1 MELLNGDC
9 LELMKNIP
17 DKSIDMVL
25 CDPPYG
31 TTACKWDI
39 PLPLKQLWEQYD
51 RITKKNAAI
60 LLFSAQP
67 FTTDLICSNRKNF
80 RYEII
85 WQKTQAVGFLNAN
98 KMPLRAHENIL
109 VFYKK
114 LPTYNPIKTSVN
126 RNDIGRVKVKQGGV
140 KCSQLY
146 RTTNRPIWVET
157 GSRYPTDVIKFSNW
171 NGTLFGNNVSHVKHP
186 TAKPVDLLEYLIK
199 SYSNPGDTI
208 LDNCMGSGSTGVACV
223 NTNRDFI
230 GIELDDKYFSIAK
243 DRIEAAQKE
252 VQNVIA

>member
-1 MELLNGDC
+1 M
-9 LELMKNIP
+9 
-17 DKSIDMVL
+17 
-25 CDPPYG
+25 
-31 TTACKWDI
+31 
-39 PLPLKQLWEQYD
+39 WEQLN
-51 RITKKNAAI
+51 RIIKDNGAI

-85 WQKTQAVGFLNAN
+85 WQKTLASGFLNAN

-126 RNDIGRVKVKQGGV
+126 RNDIGRVKVKQDGV

-146 RTTNRPIWVET
+146 RTTNRTKWVET

-171 NGTLFGNNVSHVKHP
+171 NGTLFGKNVSHINHA
-186 TAKPVDLLEYLIK
+186 TAKPVALLEYLIK
-199 SYSNPGDTI
+199 TYTLENETV
-208 LDNCMGSGSTGVACV
+208 LDFTMGSGSTGVACV

-243 DRIEAAQKE
+243 DQIEAAQKE

>member
-9 LELMKNIP
+9 LEVMKSIP

-25 CDPPYG
+25 CDLPYG
-31 TTACKWDI
+31 TTACKWDV

-85 WQKTQAVGFLNAN
+85 WQKTNAQGFLNAN

-109 VFYKK
+109 VFYKN
-114 LPTYNPIKTSVN
+114 LPTYNPNKNKCERHRSCKKN
-126 RNDIGRVKVKQGGV
+126 GLGR
-140 KCSQLY
+140 SQQY
-146 RTTNRPIWVET
+146 GRTMMHTIWVET
-157 GSRYPTDVIKFSNW
+157 GLRYPTDVIKFSNW
-171 NGTLFGNNVSHVKHP
+171 NGSLFGKNVSHVKHP

-230 GIELDDKYFSIAK
+230 GIELDDNYFSIAK

>member
-9 LELMKNIP
+9 LEVMKSIP
-17 DKSIDMVL
+17 DKSVDMVL
-25 CDPPYG
+25 CDLPYG
-31 TTACKWDI
+31 TTACKWDNVI
-39 PLPLKQLWEQYD
+39 PFEPMWEQYD

-85 WQKTQAVGFLNAN
+85 WQKTQASGFLNAN

-109 VFYKK
+109 VFYKN

-126 RNDIGRVKVKQGGV
+126 RKDIGRAKKTNLLR
-140 KCSQLY
+140 SQQY
-146 RTTNRPIWVET
+146 GIEMMHTIWVET
-157 GSRYPTDVIKFSNW
+157 GLRYPTDVIKFSNW
-171 NGTLFGNNVSHVKHP
+171 NGSLFGKNFSHVKHP

-230 GIELDDKYFSIAK
+230 GIELDDNYFSIAK
-243 DRIEAAQKE
+243 DRIEAALKE

>member
-1 MELLNGDC
+1 MQLLHGDC
-9 LELMKNIP
+9 LELLKNIP

-85 WQKTQAVGFLNAN
+85 WQKTNAQGFLNAN

-109 VFYKK
+109 VFYKN

-126 RNDIGRVKVKQGGV
+126 RKDIGRVKKANMIR
-140 KCSQLY
+140 SQQY
-146 RTTNRPIWVET
+146 RTIMNRTVWVET
-157 GSRYPTDVIKFSNW
+157 GLRYPTDVIKFSNW
-171 NGTLFGNNVSHVKHP
+171 NGTLFGKNVSHIKHA

-230 GIELDDKYFSIAK
+230 GIELDDEYFSIAK

>member
-9 LELMKNIP
+9 LEVMKSIP
-17 DKSIDMVL
+17 DKSVDMVL
-25 CDPPYG
+25 CDLPYG
-31 TTACKWDI
+31 TTACKWDNVI
-39 PLPLKQLWEQYD
+39 PFEPMWECYN
-51 RITKKNAAI
+51 RIIKDNGAI

-85 WQKTQAVGFLNAN
+85 WQKTQASGFLNVK

-126 RNDIGRVKVKQGGV
+126 RKNIGRVRKPNLLR
-140 KCSQLY
+140 SQQY
-146 RTTNRPIWVET
+146 GKESMMKTIYVET
-157 GSRYPTDVIKFSNW
+157 GLRYPTDVIKFSNW
-171 NGTLFGNNVSHVKHP
+171 NGSLFGKNVSHVKHP

-199 SYSNPGDTI
+199 TYSNPGDTI

-230 GIELDDKYFSIAK
+230 GIELDDNYFSIAK

>member
-9 LELMKNIP
+9 LEVMKSIP
-17 DKSIDMVL
+17 DKSVDMVL
-25 CDPPYG
+25 CDMPYG
-31 TTACKWDI
+31 TTDCKWDV

-85 WQKTQAVGFLNAN
+85 WQKTQAQGFLNAN

-109 VFYKK
+109 VFYKN

-126 RNDIGRVKVKQGGV
+126 RKDIGRAKKPNLVR
-140 KCSQLY
+140 SQQY
-146 RTTNRPIWVET
+146 GTDSMMSTIWVET
-157 GSRYPTDVIKFSNW
+157 GLRYPTDVIKFSNW
-171 NGTLFGNNVSHVKHP
+171 NGSLFGKNVSHVKHP

-208 LDNCMGSGSTGVACV
+208 LDNCMGSGSTCVACV
-223 NTNRDFI
+223 NTNRHYI
-230 GIELDDKYFSIAK
+230 GFELDPQYYDIARK
-243 DRIEAAQKE
+243 RLDE
-252 VQNVIA
+252 VESVLNGL

>member
-9 LELMKNIP
+9 LEVMKSIP
-17 DKSIDMVL
+17 DKSVDMVL
-25 CDPPYG
+25 CDLPYG
-31 TTACKWDI
+31 TTACKWDNVI
-39 PLPLKQLWEQYD
+39 PFEPMWEQYD

-85 WQKTQAVGFLNAN
+85 WQKTQASGFLNAN

-109 VFYKK
+109 VFYKN

-126 RNDIGRVKVKQGGV
+126 RKDIGRATKTNLLR
-140 KCSQLY
+140 SQQY
-146 RTTNRPIWVET
+146 GIEMMHTIWVET
-157 GSRYPTDVIKFSNW
+157 GLRYPTDVIKFSNW
-171 NGTLFGNNVSHVKHP
+171 NGSLFGKNFSHVKHP

-230 GIELDDKYFSIAK
+230 GIELDDNYFSIAK
-243 DRIEAAQKE
+243 DRIEAALKE

>member
-9 LELMKNIP
+9 LEVMKSIP

-25 CDPPYG
+25 CDLPYG
-31 TTACKWDI
+31 TTDCKWDV

-85 WQKTQAVGFLNAN
+85 WQKTQASGFLNAN

-109 VFYKK
+109 VFYKN

-126 RNDIGRVKVKQGGV
+126 RKDIGRAKKTNLAR
-140 KCSQLY
+140 SQQY
-146 RTTNRPIWVET
+146 GTAMMRTIWVET
-157 GSRYPTDVIKFSNW
+157 GLRYPTDVIKFSNW
-171 NGTLFGNNVSHVKHP
+171 NGSLFGKNFSHVKHP

-223 NTNRDFI
+223 KTNRDFI
-230 GIELDDKYFSIAK
+230 GIELDDNYFSIAK

>member
-1 MELLNGDC
+1 MQLFKGDC
-9 LELMKNIP
+9 LEVMKSIP
-17 DKSIDMVL
+17 DKSVDMVL
-25 CDPPYG
+25 CDLPYG
-31 TTACKWDI
+31 TTACKWDNVI
-39 PLPLKQLWEQYD
+39 PFEPLWECYN
-51 RITKKNAAI
+51 RIIKDNGAI

-85 WQKTQAVGFLNAN
+85 WQKTQVSGFLNAN

-114 LPTYNPIKTSVN
+114 LPTYNPIKTCVN
-126 RNDIGRVKVKQGGV
+126 QKNIGRARKPNLVR
-140 KCSQLY
+140 SQQYGTTML
-146 RTTNRPIWVET
+146 RTIYVET
-157 GSRYPTDVIKFSNW
+157 GLRYPTDVIKFSNW
-171 NGTLFGNNVSHVKHP
+171 NGTLFGKNVSHVKHP

-223 NTNRDFI
+223 NTNRHFI
-230 GIELDDKYFSIAK
+230 GIELDDKYFSISK

>member
-9 LELMKNIP
+9 LEVMKSIP
-17 DKSIDMVL
+17 DNSVDMVL

-85 WQKTQAVGFLNAN
+85 WQKTQAQGFLNAN

-109 VFYKK
+109 VFYKN

-126 RNDIGRVKVKQGGV
+126 RKDIGRVRKPNLLR
-140 KCSQLY
+140 SQQY
-146 RTTNRPIWVET
+146 GIESMMKTKWVET
-157 GSRYPTDVIKFSNW
+157 GLRYPTDVIKFSNW
-171 NGTLFGNNVSHVKHP
+171 NGTLFGKNVSHIKHA

-223 NTNRDFI
+223 NTNRHFI
-230 GIELDDKYFSIAK
+230 GIELDDNYFSIAK

>member
-1 MELLNGDC
+1 MELLNGEC
-9 LELMKNIP
+9 LEVMKSIP
-17 DKSIDMVL
+17 DKSVDMVL
-25 CDPPYG
+25 CDLPYG
-31 TTACKWDI
+31 TTACKWDV

-85 WQKTQAVGFLNAN
+85 WQKTQVSGFLNAN

-109 VFYKK
+109 VFYKN

-126 RNDIGRVKVKQGGV
+126 RKNIGSAKKPNLLR
-140 KCSQLY
+140 SQQY
-146 RTTNRPIWVET
+146 GKESMMKTIWVET
-157 GSRYPTDVIKFSNW
+157 GLRYPTDVIKFSNW
-171 NGTLFGNNVSHVKHP
+171 NGTLFGKNVSHVKHP

-223 NTNRDFI
+223 KTNRDFI

-243 DRIEAAQKE
+243 DRIEAAWKE

>member
-1 MELLNGDC
+1 MQLFNGDC
-9 LELMKNIP
+9 LEVMKSIP
-17 DKSIDMVL
+17 DKSVDMVL
-25 CDPPYG
+25 CDLPYG
-31 TTACKWDI
+31 TTACKWDNVI
-39 PLPLKQLWEQYD
+39 PFEPMWEQYD

-85 WQKTQAVGFLNAN
+85 WQKTQASGFLNAN

-109 VFYKK
+109 VFYKN

-126 RNDIGRVKVKQGGV
+126 RKDIGRAKKTNLLR
-140 KCSQLY
+140 SQQY
-146 RTTNRPIWVET
+146 GIEMMHTIWVET
-157 GSRYPTDVIKFSNW
+157 GLRYPTDVIKFSNW
-171 NGTLFGNNVSHVKHP
+171 NGSLFGKNFSHVKHP

-230 GIELDDKYFSIAK
+230 GIELDDNYFSIAK
-243 DRIEAAQKE
+243 DRIEAALKE

>member
-1 MELLNGDC
+1 MQLFKGDC
-9 LELMKNIP
+9 LEVMKSIP
-17 DKSIDMVL
+17 DKSVDMVL
-25 CDPPYG
+25 CDLPYG
-31 TTACKWDI
+31 TTACKWDNVI
-39 PLPLKQLWEQYD
+39 PFEPMWEQYD

-85 WQKTQAVGFLNAN
+85 WQKTQASGFLNAN
-98 KMPLRAHENIL
+98 KMPLRTHENIL
-109 VFYKK
+109 VFYKN

-126 RNDIGRVKVKQGGV
+126 RKDIGRAKKTGLAR
-140 KCSQLY
+140 SQQY
-146 RTTNRPIWVET
+146 GRTMMHTIWVET
-157 GSRYPTDVIKFSNW
+157 GLRYPTDVIKFSNW
-171 NGTLFGNNVSHVKHP
+171 NGSLFGKNFSHVKHP

-230 GIELDDKYFSIAK
+230 GIELDDNYFSIAK

>member
-9 LELMKNIP
+9 LEVMKSIP
-17 DKSIDMVL
+17 DKSVDMVL
-25 CDPPYG
+25 CDLPYG
-31 TTACKWDI
+31 TTACKWDNVI
-39 PLPLKQLWEQYD
+39 PFEPMWEQYD

-85 WQKTQAVGFLNAN
+85 WQKTQASGFLNAN

-109 VFYKK
+109 VFYKN

-126 RNDIGRVKVKQGGV
+126 RKDIGRAKKPHLARLQQYG
-140 KCSQLY
+140 KESMMS
-146 RTTNRPIWVET
+146 TIWVET
-157 GSRYPTDVIKFSNW
+157 GLRYPTDVIKFSSW
-171 NGTLFGNNVSHVKHP
+171 NGSLFGKNVSHVKHP

-230 GIELDDKYFSIAK
+230 GIELDDNYFSIAK
-243 DRIEAAQKE
+243 DRIEAALKE

>member
-1 MELLNGDC
+1 MELLHGDC
-9 LELMKNIP
+9 LELLQNIP

-31 TTACKWDI
+31 TTTCKWDI

-51 RITKKNAAI
+51 RITKKNATI

-85 WQKTQAVGFLNAN
+85 WQKTNAQGFLNAN

-126 RNDIGRVKVKQGGV
+126 RKDIGSVKKSNMMR
-140 KCSQLY
+140 SQQY
-146 RTTNRPIWVET
+146 RTIKNGSIWVET
-157 GSRYPTDVIKFSNW
+157 GLRYPTDVIKFFNW
-171 NGTLFGNNVSHVKHP
+171 NGTLFGKNVRHIKHA

-199 SYSNPGDTI
+199 TYSNPGDTI

>member
-1 MELLNGDC
+1 MQLFNGDC
-9 LELMKNIP
+9 LEVMKSIP

-25 CDPPYG
+25 CDMPYG
-31 TTACKWDI
+31 TTACKWDV

-85 WQKTQAVGFLNAN
+85 WQKTQLQGFLNAN

-126 RNDIGRVKVKQGGV
+126 PKDIGRVRKPNMIR
-140 KCSQLY
+140 SQQY
-146 RTTNRPIWVET
+146 GTTMPRTIWVET
-157 GSRYPTDVIKFSNW
+157 GLRYPTDVIKFSNW
-171 NGTLFGNNVSHVKHP
+171 NGTIFGKNVSHIKHA

>member
-9 LELMKNIP
+9 LEVMKSIP
-17 DKSIDMVL
+17 DKSVDMVL
-25 CDPPYG
+25 CDLPYG
-31 TTACKWDI
+31 TTACKWDNVI
-39 PLPLKQLWEQYD
+39 PFEPMWEQYD

-85 WQKTQAVGFLNAN
+85 WQKTQASGFLNAN

-109 VFYKK
+109 VFYKN

-126 RNDIGRVKVKQGGV
+126 RKDIGRATKPGLLR
-140 KCSQLY
+140 SQQY
-146 RTTNRPIWVET
+146 GTKMMHTIWVET
-157 GSRYPTDVIKFSNW
+157 GLRYPTDVIKFSNW
-171 NGTLFGNNVSHVKHP
+171 NGSLFGKNVSHVKHP

-230 GIELDDKYFSIAK
+230 GIELDDNYFSIAK
-243 DRIEAAQKE
+243 DRIEAALKE

>member
-9 LELMKNIP
+9 LNLMRTIP
-17 DKSIDMVL
+17 DKSIDMIL
-25 CDPPYG
+25 TDPPYG
-31 TTACKWDI
+31 ITACKWDSVI
-39 PLPLKQLWEQYD
+39 PLAPMWEQLN
-51 RITKKNAAI
+51 RIIKDNGAI

-85 WQKTQAVGFLNAN
+85 WQKTMAQGFLNAK

-126 RNDIGRVKVKQGGV
+126 RKDIGRVRVRQGNAKQ
-140 KCSQLY
+140 SELY
-146 RTTNRPIWVET
+146 RPMNRTIWRET
-157 GSRYPTDVIKFSNW
+157 GLRYPTDVIKFSNW
-171 NGTLFGNNVSHVKHP
+171 NGTLFGKNVSHIKHA

-199 SYSNPGDTI
+199 TYTLENETV
-208 LDNCMGSGSTGVACV
+208 LDFTMGSGSTGVACV

-243 DRIEAAQKE
+243 ERIETARNE

>member
-1 MELLNGDC
+1 MELFNGDC
-9 LELMKNIP
+9 LEVMKSIP
-17 DKSIDMVL
+17 DKSVDMVL
-25 CDPPYG
+25 CDLPYG
-31 TTACKWDI
+31 TTACKWDV

-85 WQKTQAVGFLNAN
+85 WQKTQASGFLNAN

-109 VFYKK
+109 VFYKN

-126 RNDIGRVKVKQGGV
+126 RKDIGRVKQGNEMR
-140 KCSQLY
+140 SQVY
-146 RTTNRPIWVET
+146 GTDMMRAIWVET
-157 GSRYPTDVIKFSNW
+157 GLRYPTDVIKFSKW
-171 NGTLFGNNVSHVKHP
+171 NGSLFGKNVSHIKHP
-186 TAKPVDLLEYLIK
+186 TVKPVDLLEYLIK

-223 NTNRDFI
+223 KTNRDFI
-230 GIELDDKYFSIAK
+230 GIELDDNYFSIAK

>member
-1 MELLNGDC
+1 MQLFNGDC
-9 LELMKNIP
+9 LEVMKSIP

-25 CDPPYG
+25 CDLPYG
-31 TTACKWDI
+31 TTACKWDNVI
-39 PLPLKQLWEQYD
+39 PFEPMWEQYD

-85 WQKTQAVGFLNAN
+85 WQKTQVSGFLNAN

-109 VFYKK
+109 VFYKN

-126 RNDIGRVKVKQGGV
+126 RKDMGRVKPGGNV
-140 KCSQLY
+140 IRSQQY
-146 RTTNRPIWVET
+146 GVNINRTIWVET
-157 GSRYPTDVIKFSNW
+157 GLRYPTDVIKFSNW
-171 NGTLFGNNVSHVKHP
+171 NGTLFGKNVSHIKHP

-230 GIELDDKYFSIAK
+230 GIELDDEYFSISK
-243 DRIEAAQKE
+243 DRIEAARKE
-252 VQNVIA
+252 GHNVIA

>member
-1 MELLNGDC
+1 MQLLKGDC
-9 LELMKNIP
+9 LNLMRTIP
-17 DKSIDMVL
+17 DKSIDMIL
-25 CDPPYG
+25 TDPPYG
-31 TTACKWDI
+31 TTACNWDSVI
-39 PLPLKQLWEQYD
+39 PFAPMWEQLN
-51 RITKKNAAI
+51 RIIKDNGAI

-126 RNDIGRVKVKQGGV
+126 RNDIGRVKQCNVMR
-140 KCSQLY
+140 SQQY
-146 RTTNRPIWVET
+146 RTMNRTTWVET
-157 GSRYPTDVIKFSNW
+157 GTRYPTDVIKFSNW
-171 NGTLFGNNVSHVKHP
+171 NGTLFGKNVSHVKHA

-199 SYSNPGDTI
+199 TYTLENETV
-208 LDNCMGSGSTGVACV
+208 LDFTMGSGSTGVACV

>member
-9 LELMKNIP
+9 LEVMKSIP
-17 DKSIDMVL
+17 DKSVDMVL
-25 CDPPYG
+25 CDLPYG
-31 TTACKWDI
+31 TTACKWDNVI
-39 PLPLKQLWEQYD
+39 PFEPMWEQYD

-85 WQKTQAVGFLNAN
+85 WQKTQASGFLNAN

-109 VFYKK
+109 VFYKN

-126 RNDIGRVKVKQGGV
+126 RKDIGRAKKPNLVR
-140 KCSQLY
+140 SQQY
-146 RTTNRPIWVET
+146 GIESMMHTIWVET

-171 NGTLFGNNVSHVKHP
+171 NGSLFGKNVSHVKHP

-230 GIELDDKYFSIAK
+230 GIELDDNYFSIAK

>member
-9 LELMKNIP
+9 LELLQNIP

-31 TTACKWDI
+31 TTACKWDV

-85 WQKTQAVGFLNAN
+85 WQKTNAQGFLNAN

-109 VFYKK
+109 VFYKN

-126 RNDIGRVKVKQGGV
+126 RKDIGHVKKASLVR
-140 KCSQLY
+140 SQQY
-146 RTTNRPIWVET
+146 GTEIMHTTWVEN
-157 GSRYPTDVIKFSNW
+157 GLRYPTDVIKFSNW
-171 NGTLFGNNVSHVKHP
+171 NGSLFGNNVSHVKHP

-230 GIELDDKYFSIAK
+230 GIELDDEYFSIAK

-252 VQNVIA
+252 VQNVVT

>member
-1 MELLNGDC
+1 MELFNGDC
-9 LELMKNIP
+9 LEVMKSIP
-17 DKSIDMVL
+17 DKSVDMVL
-25 CDPPYG
+25 CDLPYG
-31 TTACKWDI
+31 TTACKWDV

-85 WQKTQAVGFLNAN
+85 WQKTQASGFLNAN

-109 VFYKK
+109 VFYKN

-126 RNDIGRVKVKQGGV
+126 RKDIGRVKQGNEMR
-140 KCSQLY
+140 SQVY
-146 RTTNRPIWVET
+146 GTDMMRAIWVET
-157 GSRYPTDVIKFSNW
+157 GLRYPTDVIKFSNW
-171 NGTLFGNNVSHVKHP
+171 NGSLFGKNVSHIKHP

-223 NTNRDFI
+223 KTNRDFI
-230 GIELDDKYFSIAK
+230 GIELDDNYFSIAK